1 MTMSVTPRKLILA
14 LTFLSAGCSGW
25 PRHAHMPSSES
36 DAIST
41 DDDPAKAIQI
51 DWIESSEESEPNNQP
66 GRPMAMALGEGMEIE
81 GVLMGLGWTV
91 GAVPD
96 QWSECGDPLAFP
108 PDSPGDYSSDVDW
121 VVVET
126 LDAATLCASVKI
138 EDKDLSFDLT
148 LYVLDD
154 CGEPTEIFVRDGGPI
169 GVGRTGGRWSGA
181 VTVPANIQV
190 GIALASYSPNNADAE
205 VPWQLVTALVPPLTN
220 IDLCPEGQ

>member
-1 MTMSVTPRKLILA
+1 MTMSVTPRNLILTLA
-14 LTFLSAGCSGW
+14 FLSAGCSGW
-25 PRHAHMPSSES
+25 PRHSHMPSGES

-81 GVLMGLGWTV
+81 GV
-91 GAVPD
+91 
-96 QWSECGDPLAFP
+96 PLAFP

-154 CGEPTEIFVRDGGPI
+154 CGEPTEIFVRDGEPI
-169 GVGRTGGRWSGA
+169 GVERTGGRWSGA

-205 VPWQLVTALVPPLTN
+205 VPWQMVTALVPPLTN